1 MRKACLCAALAAVL
15 AGCGGDDAARPKRT
29 AYPRI
34 AVEADTAGRVEM
46 LDGVA
51 VTVNRAA
58 SFRRDSLRAGWA
70 DIEYPAGLG
79 ATIHLSVVH
88 PESPAEA
95 VANRRK
101 RMALNLGDAPATAEE
116 FHSGPWVC
124 LLVRSTQAGLTTPVQ
139 ILAAPADGR
148 IVSGAAVLRTRRH
161 TGVSLG
167 RLVQLLA
174 DDARTL
180 LEHLR

>member
-101 RMALNLGDAPATAEE
+101 RMALN
-116 FHSGPWVC
+116 
-124 LLVRSTQAGLTTPVQ
+124 Q
-139 ILAAPADGR
+139 IGR
-148 IVSGAAVLRTRRH
+148 ASCRERVS
-161 TGVSLG
+161 
-167 RLVQLLA
+167 
-174 DDARTL
+174 
-180 LEHLR
+180 